1 MIRFLLNLNIMQA
14 LALGQQFPETAI
26 DADNGAGEG
35 PAATALLSDVYSAS
49 FDASACRLTVTH
61 VPSQTEI
68 YGADARNI
76 IQTGR
81 SNIDKVASQVI
92 SDGNL
97 AKEPTV

>member
-1 MIRFLLNLNIMQA
+1 M
-14 LALGQQFPETAI
+14 
-26 DADNGAGEG
+26 
-35 PAATALLSDVYSAS
+35 
-49 FDASACRLTVTH
+49 TH